1 MSEPTN
7 IAPASPSAAPAA
19 AQATP
24 AAPAAPATPSAPP
37 TPASGSPAP
46 AAPAAPPGGDPNPPA
61 GGAAAAAPTGDNKTG
76 TDTTSQPTN
85 TTPNDGSAKPTA
97 PDGQQSPSFKIPDE
111 YKDKPWAA
119 KVTSEAELWKQL
131 ANTQELIGKKSIVPD
146 LKTATPEDREAFY
159 AQMRPADVS
168 EYQFAGEPVPALKEG
183 NAKAMMEN
191 GISATQANPVIAKY
205 QELGQAEQEKLFDPE
220 GFKTVMKG
228 AFGDNW
234 EQTTGAAYNNL
245 KAMMSPQ
252 DQKMMEALP
261 NPYAALIYRTLGNVD
276 KATQNMMKRYGVK
289 ETALAHFSDP
299 AATNNAGGDI
309 EGKRATIRG
318 QLAKLTS
325 GFHTH
330 EQKADLVKQLSDTYT
345 NDPRAAQ
352 E

>member
-1 MSEPTN
+1 V
-7 IAPASPSAAPAA
+7 
-19 AQATP
+19 
-24 AAPAAPATPSAPP
+24 
-37 TPASGSPAP
+37 
-46 AAPAAPPGGDPNPPA
+46 
-61 GGAAAAAPTGDNKTG
+61 
-76 TDTTSQPTN
+76 
-85 TTPNDGSAKPTA
+85 KPTA
-97 PDGQQSPSFKIPDE
+97 PDGQQPPQSSFKIPDE

-183 NAKAMMEN
+183 LAKAMMEN

-220 GFKTVMKG
+220 AFKTTMKTS
-228 AFGDNW
+228 FGDNW
-234 EQTTGAAYNNL
+234 EQSTGVAYNNL
-245 KAMMSPQ
+245 KAMMSPE
-252 DQKMMEALP
+252 DQAMMGALP
-261 NPYAALIYRTLGNVD
+261 NPYVSMIYRTLINVD

-345 NDPRAAQ
+345 NDPRARQQ

>member
-7 IAPASPSAAPAA
+7 IAAPAPAAPA
-19 AQATP
+19 
-24 AAPAAPATPSAPP
+24 AAPAAPATPSAPAA
-37 TPASGSPAP
+37 PASPNPAP
-46 AAPAAPPGGDPNPPA
+46 AAPAAPGGDPNPS
-61 GGAAAAAPTGDNKTG
+61 AAPAAAPEAPKTPG
-76 TDTTSQPTN
+76 TDTTLKPTD
-85 TTPNDGSAKPTA
+85 TTNPDGSAKPTA
-97 PDGQQSPSFKIPDE
+97 PDGQQTPSFKIPDE

-146 LKTATPEDREAFY
+146 LKTASPEDKEAFY
-159 AQMRPADVS
+159 KQMRPADVS

-183 NAKAMMEN
+183 LAKAMMEN

-220 GFKTVMKG
+220 GFKTTMKA

-234 EQTTGAAYNNL
+234 EQSTGAAYNNL

-252 DQKMMEALP
+252 DQKMMEVLP
-261 NPYAALIYRTLGNVD
+261 NPYAALIYRTLGSVD

-289 ETALAHFSDP
+289 ETNLAHFSEPGAP
-299 AATNNAGGDI
+299 AGGGDI
-309 EGKRATIRG
+309 EGKRATLRG

-325 GFHTH
+325 GFHTS
-330 EQKADLVKQLSDTYT
+330 EQKADLVKQLSDTYS
-345 NDPRAAQ
+345 NDPRTAQ

>member
-7 IAPASPSAAPAA
+7 IAPATPTAAPTA
-19 AQATP
+19 P
-24 AAPAAPATPSAPP
+24 AAAPATPNAPAAP
-37 TPASGSPAP
+37 SSPNPAP
-46 AAPAAPPGGDPNPPA
+46 AAPAAPGGDPNPPA
-61 GGAAAAAPTGDNKTG
+61 APATAPTAPNAPSTV
-76 TDTTSQPTN
+76 TPSPEPTTTN
-85 TTPNDGSAKPTA
+85 ADGSVKPTA
-97 PDGQQSPSFKIPDE
+97 PDGQQQTSFKIPDE

-146 LKTATPEDREAFY
+146 LKTASPEDKEAFY
-159 AQMRPADVS
+159 KQMRPADVS

-183 NAKAMMEN
+183 LAKAMMEN

-205 QELGQAEQEKLFDPE
+205 QELGAAEQEKLFDPE
-220 GFKTVMKG
+220 GFKTTMKD

-252 DQKMMEALP
+252 DQAMMQALP
-261 NPYAALIYRTLGNVD
+261 NPYVAMIYRTLGSVD

-289 ETALAHFSDP
+289 ETNLAHFSEP
-299 AATNNAGGDI
+299 GQNTGGGDL
-309 EGKRATIRG
+309 EGMRATLRG
-318 QLAKLTS
+318 QLAKMTS
-325 GFHTH
+325 GFHTA
-330 EQKADLVKQLSDTYT
+330 EQKADLVKQLSDTYN
-345 NDPRAAQ
+345 NDPRAVQ